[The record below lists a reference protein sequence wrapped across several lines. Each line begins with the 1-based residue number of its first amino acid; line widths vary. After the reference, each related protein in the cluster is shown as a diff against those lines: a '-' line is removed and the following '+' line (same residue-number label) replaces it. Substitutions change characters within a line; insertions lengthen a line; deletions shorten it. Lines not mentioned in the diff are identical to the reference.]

1 MADRDDDLMKIY
13 IEPVGSPVCP
23 KKTHMKKPLM
33 KPYGERYH
41 DVLRMY
47 RYFEFSNWVIPA
59 QSDIK

>member
-47 RYFEFSNWVIPA
+47 RYFEFSN
-59 QSDIK
+59 